1 MPWAALTPR
10 LARLAAGRE
19 LRHNPRRS
27 NEMIARQAGVGSTTV
42 ATARARLEAAG
53 HIPRIPVSER
63 QQQPRPR
70 QPSPARDAI
79 AAGAITPR
87 QIADQAGVSP
97 QAAWKAWKANQQHL
111 AQAREA
117 AAVPRRTHEIRTLPA
132 PVPRLGQAACATGQ
146 HLPPSAWTDRASR
159 ADHAIARGICL
170 HLCPQLARC
179 REWAIG
185 NAHVPGIAGGLTEAE
200 RQVIRRSRKAA
211 ASAHTGSN
219 G

>member
-1 MPWAALTPR
+1 VPWTALTPR

-19 LRHNPRRS
+19 LRYNPRRS

-53 HIPRIPVSER
+53 HIPVIPVSER

-70 QPSPARDAI
+70 QPSRTRDAI

-97 QAAWKAWKANQQHL
+97 QAAWKAWKANQARL

-117 AAVPRRTHEIRTLPA
+117 AAVLRRPPDISTLPT
-132 PVPRLGQAACATGQ
+132 PVPRLPGAACASSQ
-146 HLPPSAWTDRASR
+146 
-159 ADHAIARGICL
+159 
-170 HLCPQLARC
+170 
-179 REWAIG
+179 
-185 NAHVPGIAGGLTEAE
+185 
-200 RQVIRRSRKAA
+200 AA
-211 ASAHTGSN
+211 AHSCCARMTAVISSSTGMVS
-219 G
+219 GAPSILVCW